1 MQSFRFLLIP
11 FFIVISFF
19 QLHSTAFS
27 QSYTDGKIAR
37 DDFTLHYKTFGNKGE
52 YIILLA
58 GGPGTSVDYMQPI
71 ADSLSKYYRCIM
83 LEQRGTG
90 RSTLPKYDTTT
101 IRMDLYVD
109 DLEALRKHIKS
120 DRVILIGT
128 SWGALLSLLY
138 GSSYPG
144 RVSKIIHLGS
154 GPLSS
159 DYADI
164 FDDNLRFRYLPYEKE
179 VRDFWRDKRK
189 DSLLFLKASFERDK
203 AGISA
208 YYYNRQLGLKEAT
221 KAKIT
226 DVNYYVSP
234 AFFKAHP
241 NFDIR
246 PLMQKISANVLI
258 IQGRQ
263 DPGGEANVIEMQQ
276 LIKQA
281 TLRFIE
287 RCGHSPEVEKPNE
300 TWHLVYKFLGVK

>member
-11 FFIVISFF
+11 FFSVISFL
-19 QLHSTAFS
+19 QLHLTAFS

-90 RSTLPKYDTTT
+90 RSTLQKYDSTT

-109 DLEALRKHIKS
+109 DLEALRRHIKS
-120 DRVILIGT
+120 DSVILIDN

-164 FDDNLRFRYLPYEKE
+164 FGDNLSFRYLSYEKE
-179 VRDFWRDKRK
+179 VRNFWRDKRK

-203 AGISA
+203 AGIAA
-208 YYYNRQLGLKEAT
+208 YYYDRQLGLKEAS

-226 DVNYYVSP
+226 DVNYYVYP

-241 NFDIR
+241 TFDIR
-246 PLMQKISANVLI
+246 PLLQKISANVLI

-281 TLRFIE
+281 TLKFIE

-300 TWHLVYKFLGVK
+300 TWPLVYKFLGVK